1 MREDWIE
8 CELGDLLKLKNGF
21 AFQATNYKKEGIPVF
36 RIGDINDWVVSAK
49 NAVKIEEKDV
59 PTLFFNKDIPF

>member
-21 AFQATNYKKEGIPVF
+21 AFKASNYKKEGIPVF
-36 RIGDINDWVVSAK
+36 
-49 NAVKIEEKDV
+49 
-59 PTLFFNKDIPF
+59 